1 MCVCVRAFGPGEV
14 AGCLSLHGSPTGTF
28 PFSYYFLMI
37 LAGLQGKRCE
47 AVQGDKEGKEV
58 GRRRQMRGERGGKKT
73 VMEKR
78 SNREMRGDSKGGG
91 ERDRGQSSAF
101 VGM

>member
-1 MCVCVRAFGPGEV
+1 MF
-14 AGCLSLHGSPTGTF
+14 L
-28 PFSYYFLMI
+28 FSCYFLMI
-37 LAGLQGKRCE
+37 VAGQERKRCE
-47 AVQGDKEGKEV
+47 KVQGHKEGKEV
-58 GRRRQMRGERGGKKT
+58 GRGRQMREERGGGGKET
-73 VMEKR
+73 MMEKR

>member
-1 MCVCVRAFGPGEV
+1 M
-14 AGCLSLHGSPTGTF
+14 
-28 PFSYYFLMI
+28 
-37 LAGLQGKRCE
+37 KR
-47 AVQGDKEGKEV
+47 KEGKEV